1 VRAENPDLI
10 PSLMKILVF
19 NAGSSSQKSCLYE
32 ITDAIPNQ
40 VPSPL
45 WEAKVDWSHHPG
57 IAKIQVK
64 TATGETEISADSHSA
79 IIPHLLETLCQGS
92 TQVIQSLNEIDVVGH
107 RVVHGGREYS
117 QSIKI
122 TPQIKN
128 AIAQLCNIAPAHN
141 PANLAGIEVMEKHL
155 DVPQIAVF
163 DTAFHSQIPDAAAIY
178 PGAYEWIQQGIRRY
192 GFHGISYQYC
202 TQRAAQILDQDIN
215 SLNIITCHLG
225 NGCSLAA
232 IKNGHSIDTTMGFT
246 PLDGLMMGSRSGAVD
261 PGILIHLL
269 RQGNYT
275 VEELDHLLNRDSG
288 LKGISGISGDMR
300 QIYHEIAQGNNRA
313 KLAFDIYIHR
323 LKSCIGSMIASL
335 GGLDV
340 LIFTGGVGE
349 NSVEVRSQV
358 SDAFSFL
365 GVEIDAQKNQQKPVD
380 IDIATSSSKVRLLV
394 IHTQEDWQIACEC
407 WRCLN

>member
-1 VRAENPDLI
+1 
-10 PSLMKILVF
+10 MKILTF

-32 ITDAIPNQ
+32 ITDAIPKEAPQ
-40 VPSPL
+40 PL
-45 WEAKVDWSHHPG
+45 WEAKVDWSHHQG
-57 IAKIQVK
+57 KAEIQVK
-64 TATGETEISADSHSA
+64 TATGETWETEISADSHSA
-79 IIPHLLETLCQGS
+79 IIAHLLDTLCQGS
-92 TQVIQSLNEIDVVGH
+92 TQVIQELREIDVVGH

-117 QSIKI
+117 QSTKI
-122 TPQIKN
+122 TPQVKN
-128 AIAQLCNIAPAHN
+128 AIAHLCNIAPVHN

-163 DTAFHSQIPDAAAIY
+163 DTAFHSHIPDAAAIY
-178 PGAYEWIQQGIRRY
+178 PGAYEWIQQDIRRY

-215 SLNIITCHLG
+215 FLRIITCHLG

-246 PLDGLMMGSRSGAVD
+246 PLDGLMMGNRSGAID

-275 VEELDHLLNRDSG
+275 VEELDHLLNQDSG

-300 QIYHEIAQGNNRA
+300 QIQHAIAQGNNRA

-349 NSVEVRSQV
+349 NSVEVRSQI

-365 GVEIDAQKNQQKPVD
+365 GVEIDADKNQQKPVD
-380 IDIATSSSKVRLLV
+380 IDISTPNSKGRVLV

-407 WRCLN
+407 WRFIH

>member
-1 VRAENPDLI
+1 
-10 PSLMKILVF
+10 MKILTF
-19 NAGSSSQKSCLYE
+19 NAGSSTYKSCLYE
-32 ITDAIPNQ
+32 ITEGIPQ
-40 VPSPL
+40 EAPAPI
-45 WEAKVDWSHHPG
+45 WEAKVDWSHHQG
-57 IAKIQVK
+57 TAEIQVK
-64 TATGETEISADSHSA
+64 TATGGNLEEQISADSHSA
-79 IIPHLLETLCQGS
+79 IITHLLDTLCQGS
-92 TQVIQSLNEIDVVGH
+92 TQVIQELGEIDVVGH
-107 RVVHGGREYS
+107 RVVHGGRKYS
-117 QSIKI
+117 ESIKI
-122 TPQIKN
+122 TAEVKN
-128 AIAQLCNIAPAHN
+128 AIAHLSNIAPVHN
-141 PANLAGIEVMEKHL
+141 PVNLEGIEVMEQHL

-163 DTAFHSQIPDAAAIY
+163 DTAFHSHIPDAAAIY
-178 PGAYEWIQQGIRRY
+178 PGAYEWIQQDIRRY

-215 SLNIITCHLG
+215 SLRIITCHLG
-225 NGCSLAA
+225 NGCSLVA
-232 IKNGHSIDTTMGFT
+232 IKNGRSIDTTMGFT
-246 PLDGLMMGSRSGAVD
+246 PLDGLMMGSRSGAID

-349 NSVEVRSQV
+349 NSAEVRSQV

-365 GVEIDAQKNQQKPVD
+365 GVEIDRQKNQQKPVD
-380 IDIATSSSKVRLLV
+380 INISMPTSKVRLLV

-407 WRCLN
+407 WQCLN